1 MNNID
6 RTIEVLNSGGVII
19 YQSDTVIALGCKAD
33 NIEAINKIY
42 RIKKRSFDKKFIL
55 LLSDNRNLKN
65 YVKVIPEIAWD
76 IIESSD
82 KQPTIIYPN
91 AINLPKIL
99 IENDGSIAFRIINVV
114 ELNEIINKIKVPLV
128 STSANISGENVPKQ
142 LEEVSNNI
150 LYEVDYILNLPKKDK
165 VSKVSSIIKLKEN
178 SEVEIIRK

>member
-33 NIEAINKIY
+33 NIEAINKLY
-42 RIKKRSFDKKFIL
+42 RIKKRSLDKKFIL
-55 LLSDNRNLKN
+55 LLSDDRNLKN
-65 YVKVIPEIAWD
+65 YVKVIPEVAWD
-76 IIESSD
+76 IIDSSE

-99 IENDGSIAFRIINVV
+99 IEKDGSIAFRIIDVV
-114 ELNEIINKIKVPLV
+114 ELNKIINKIKVPLV
-128 STSANISGENVPKQ
+128 STSANISGENIPKQ

-150 LYEVDYILNLPKKDK
+150 LYEVDYTLTLPKKNK